1 MTSVSPTWR
10 PLFEDLCG
18 AFFAEDPL
26 GLELDR
32 TSILKRP
39 DRPLL
44 ALACL
49 AKGLQTMEVLRPAFK
64 SGAVTVL
71 EVETEY
77 LISDYCSIIRKGLTS
92 LAHPDPLS
100 VVSLERSVNV
110 SRPTEIKVRD
120 HYFEALDRQ
129 CGFVLVGPP
138 KMVFPEQFRGLMPAP
153 IKVPPFDREILL
165 VVLDALKDRNI
176 HYDLERLQKV
186 LPSDDHLRAADPTA
200 MVLALRS
207 ENIET
212 LERYLISLGATIPE
226 STTGSTDS
234 AAHQH
239 RGIAGVGQAQA
250 YARRLVR
257 SLKQFKEG
265 QGDWTRVPSSLLLYG
280 PPGTGKTHLARQVAL
295 DAGVP
300 LHAFSVADFEGVGV
314 FNLVLQRMKESVDDA
329 IGAAP
334 CVFFIDEIDS
344 FGTRL
349 IDNGRET
356 AYVSGLINAF
366 LTSVDRLK
374 RTPGVVIMGATNVL
388 TQLDPAIIRPGRFD
402 LRAEMSTTDA
412 ELLKA
417 VVHDAF
423 GEISDADEIVDL
435 MYGQTAAE
443 AGAFIRLA
451 FASIESDDLSVIVKE
466 LKSVLTKQ
474 RSIRRAAD
482 HRVAYHEAG
491 HAVASTAINWQPVA
505 LCEVQFNGEGR
516 TDYDLRPSEYRL
528 KDIHREVAV
537 LLAGRASEELFLGD
551 ISSGSGGGPQSDLA
565 IATKLLTAID
575 NQSGLGRSGLVWRQD
590 AVMDDEAEARIR
602 GLLNALYGSIRG
614 VLKANEEAVHRLAE
628 VLIAYR
634 KIEGAPLNEILQKV
648 KHHDYDLL

>member
-1 MTSVSPTWR
+1 MTSFSPTWR
-10 PLFEDLCG
+10 PLFEELCG
-18 AFFAEDPL
+18 VFFAEDPL

-49 AKGLQTMEVLRPAFK
+49 AKGLQTMDVLRPAFK
-64 SGAVTVL
+64 AGAVTVL
-71 EVETEY
+71 EVEKEY
-77 LISDYCSIIRKGLTS
+77 LISDYCSIFRKVLTS

-100 VVSLERSVNV
+100 VVSLERSVNAY
-110 SRPTEIKVRD
+110 RPAERLVRD

-129 CGFVLVGPP
+129 CGFILVGFP

-153 IKVPPFDREILL
+153 IKVPPFDREILM
-165 VVLDALKDRNI
+165 VVLEALKEWNI

-186 LPSDDHLRAADPTA
+186 LPVDEDLRSADPTA

-212 LERYLISLGATIPE
+212 LERYLISLSTIISSATN
-226 STTGSTDS
+226 GSASNDGT
-234 AAHQH
+234 QH
-239 RGIAGVGQAQA
+239 AGIAGVGKAQT

-265 QGDWTRVPSSLLLYG
+265 HGDWKRVPSSLLLYG
-280 PPGTGKTHLARQVAL
+280 PPGTGKTHLARQVAVE
-295 DAGVP
+295 AGVP
-300 LHAFSVADFEGVGV
+300 LHAFSVADFEGVGA
-314 FNLVLQRMKESVDDA
+314 FNLILQRMKESVDEA
-329 IGAAP
+329 IEAAP

-349 IDNGRET
+349 IDNGRGT
-356 AYVSGLINAF
+356 AYVTGLINGF

-374 RTPGVVIMGATNVL
+374 RTPGVVILGATNFL

-402 LRAEMSTTDA
+402 LKAEMSNTDA

-417 VVHDAF
+417 VVRDAF
-423 GEISDADEIVDL
+423 GDIEAVDEIVDL

-466 LKSVLTKQ
+466 LKSVLINQ
-474 RSIRRAAD
+474 RSIRTAAD
-482 HRVAYHEAG
+482 RRVAYHEAG
-491 HAVASTAINWQPVA
+491 HAVASTAIQWQPVA

-516 TDYDLRPSEYRL
+516 TDYDLLPSEYRL
-528 KDIHREVAV
+528 KDIHKEVAV

-575 NQSGLGRSGLVWRQD
+575 NQSGLGASGLFWRHD
-590 AVMDDEAEARIR
+590 AVIDDDAEARMR
-602 GLLNALYGSIRG
+602 GLLNDIYDGIKQ
-614 VLKANEEAVHRLAE
+614 VLVTNEVVVHRLAE
-628 VLIAYR
+628 ALIAQR
-634 KIEGAPLNEILQKV
+634 KIEGAPLVEILQKV
-648 KHHDYDLL
+648 KHQDYDLP